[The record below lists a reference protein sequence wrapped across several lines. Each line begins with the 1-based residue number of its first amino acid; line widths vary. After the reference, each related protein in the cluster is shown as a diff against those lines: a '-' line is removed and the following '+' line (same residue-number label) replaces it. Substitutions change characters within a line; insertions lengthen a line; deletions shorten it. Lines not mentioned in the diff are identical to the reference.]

1 MRMGL
6 RGRILLIASMLVMLA
21 TGMIAFVSSYYFN
34 KRATEA
40 YASRSHAIAQG
51 LAIQLER
58 ILALGIAVTELQ
70 GFEEQCIEAVHG
82 NEGLSY
88 AMVASPDGTILFH
101 SDASRMRGVVASHTL
116 RSAIPHGIGALDDSH
131 DESHA
136 SLARVHATGADH
148 VATVVVGFPLA
159 MIERERRSLLE
170 LTAAVGIVATLLVL
184 GLLFVALSQQVI
196 RPLSALVTAIEAI
209 RSGRQDYSVRMPAAR
224 ADELGVMVR
233 GFNGLLDRIAE
244 REAELVS
251 ARDAAQAASKA
262 KSDFLAVMSHELRTP
277 MNAVLGMAELLLR
290 TDLNDRQ
297 RLFANR
303 VQTAGKSLMIL
314 LNDILDFSRIEAGR
328 LELIAEPFDLR
339 GLVRDT
345 VALFSEVAA
354 GTNNELA
361 VTVDPTLPQRCIG
374 DPVRIGQI
382 LGNLVSNAVKFT
394 ERGVVQVMVMPMGAR
409 IRFSVSDTG
418 IGIEPAF
425 MEHLYEAFRQADG
438 TSTRRYGGVGLGLA
452 IVKNLTDLL
461 EGEVGVQSTV
471 GRGSTFWVDLPLEEE
486 RTPPVAADVTVGS
499 SAETIPST
507 AGSANDCSPPAQ
519 GGLGAASDARK
530 RRILLVEDNPANQDV
545 VRLFLEDTDWELVV
559 AGNGDLA
566 VERIQRERFDAVL
579 MDWAVPG
586 LDGVQATRAIREIEQ
601 RHPYARTPIIAMTA
615 RVLAGDRET
624 CLAAGMDDY
633 LAKPFERAALIA
645 VLQQWAPAHRR
656 EAQGT
661 LVPQADQT
669 A

>member
-1 MRMGL
+1 MKMGL

-21 TGMIAFVSSYYFN
+21 TGMIAVVSSYHFT

-70 GFEEQCIEAVHG
+70 GFEEQCIEAVLG
-82 NEGLSY
+82 NQGLSY

-101 SDASRMRGVVASHTL
+101 SDVTRMRGIVPSGAL
-116 RSAIPHGIGALDDSH
+116 RSALSRGAGALDDAH
-131 DESHA
+131 DASHA
-136 SLARVHATGADH
+136 SLARVQATGAAH
-148 VATVVVGFPLA
+148 VATVVVGFPLG

-170 LTAAVGIVATLLVL
+170 LTVAVGIVATLLVL
-184 GLLFVALSQQVI
+184 GLLFIALSQQVI

-209 RSGRQDYSVRMPAAR
+209 RSGRQDYSLRMPAAR

-262 KSDFLAVMSHELRTP
+262 KSEFLAVMSHELRTP

-290 TDLNDRQ
+290 TDLNERQ
-297 RLFANR
+297 RLFATR
-303 VQTAGKSLMIL
+303 VQSGGKSLMSL

-328 LELIAEPFDLR
+328 LDLIAEPFDLR

-354 GTNNELA
+354 GRSNALA
-361 VTVDPTLPQRCIG
+361 VTVDPTLPQRCVG

-394 ERGVVQVMVMPMGAR
+394 ERGVVQVTVMPMGER
-409 IRFSVSDTG
+409 MRFSVSDTG
-418 IGIEPAF
+418 IGIEPTF
-425 MEHLYEAFRQADG
+425 MAHLYEAFRQADG

-461 EGEVGVQSTV
+461 GGEVGVQSTV
-471 GRGSTFWVDLPLEEE
+471 GRGSTFWVDLPLAQARE
-486 RTPPVAADVTVGS
+486 PVVAVDATVRASADARLPLAVFADED
-499 SAETIPST
+499 SA
-507 AGSANDCSPPAQ
+507 PAQ
-519 GGLGAASDARK
+519 DASGAAGVGGT
-530 RRILLVEDNPANQDV
+530 RRILLVEDDPANQDV
-545 VRLFLEDTDWELVV
+545 VRLFLHDTPWELVV
-559 AGNGDLA
+559 AGNGALA
-566 VERIQRERFDAVL
+566 VEFAQRERFDAIL

-586 LDGVQATRAIREIEQ
+586 LDGVQAARAIREFEQ
-601 RHPYARTPIIAMTA
+601 RRLHARTPIIALTA
-615 RVLAGDRET
+615 RVLAGDREA

-633 LAKPFERAALIA
+633 LAKPFERSSLIA
-645 VLQQWAPAHRR
+645 MLQQWAPAHRR

-661 LVPQADQT
+661 CVAQADQ
-669 A
+669 AV